1 MPALL
6 AEAELT
12 ANWKLSLLEYVKAQA
27 AAGVIGAA
35 STLPSLIQP
44 VQADSDEPSSAT
56 DRSNTHHPREPREA
70 SKLWCIMHLLP

>member
-44 VQADSDEPSSAT
+44 VIQSIQVYCWSEK
-56 DRSNTHHPREPREA
+56 RV
-70 SKLWCIMHLLP
+70 